1 MKCRAPEKEERAIKI
16 VLFAINGSHAHSCL
30 AVRCLADALAAAN
43 FTDVTIKEATLR
55 DRTGQVLEQLVA
67 ENAAFYGFACYIW
80 NIEQTLALA
89 ADLRAILPDAKIVF
103 GGPECSYDEARFA
116 SLPFVDCVI
125 TGEGEDAIVT
135 AARAVAAGSPL
146 PKLLCGTPDK
156 NFPARGIHYR
166 KGETLPPLVYYES
179 SRGCPFSCAFCLSSA
194 TAGVRAKT
202 AEKTLADLAEFE
214 AFPGDFT
221 VKLVDRTFN
230 FDRERAKT
238 IWRGLLDETYTKC
251 YHFEVCAS
259 LLDEE
264 SFAILSRFPKGKVR
278 LEIGLQSIHPETLA
292 AVSRHTDA
300 AAVLA
305 AASQLTRSGAVHIH
319 LDLIAGLPFET
330 FTGFGNSF
338 DAAYFACDVL
348 QLGFLKLLHG
358 TALREHAAEYGI
370 VFSEKPPYTVLK
382 TADISF
388 EELAVLHRVDELL
401 ERLRDSGRF
410 VGSLDF
416 LLPRLPSPFAFYCGF
431 AGYLKE
437 KDGREL
443 QKITQRELFSRL
455 AAYGKTL
462 LDPKEHGVW
471 LTALRTDFAAHEV
484 RRPPRELLGEEETKK
499 GDSPE
504 RN

>member
-1 MKCRAPEKEERAIKI
+1 MIKI

-43 FTDVTIKEATLR
+43 FTDVTVKEATLR

-67 ENAAFYGFACYIW
+67 ENAALYGFACYIW

-89 ADLRAILPDAKIVF
+89 ADLRAILPNARIVF
-103 GGPECSYDEARFA
+103 GGPECSYDEARFT

-125 TGEGEDAIVT
+125 TGEGEEAIVT
-135 AARAVAAGSPL
+135 AARAAAAGEPL
-146 PKLLCGTPDK
+146 PKLLCGVPDK
-156 NFPARGIHYR
+156 NFTTRGIHYR
-166 KGETLPPLVYYES
+166 KGEALPPLVYYES

-238 IWRGLLDETYTKC
+238 IWRGLLGETYTKC

-264 SFAILSRFPKGKVR
+264 SFDILSRFPKGKVR

-305 AASQLTRSGAVHIH
+305 AASRLTKSGAVHIH

-330 FTGFGNSF
+330 LTGFGRSF

-358 TALREHAAEYGI
+358 TTLRQRAAEYGI
-370 VFSEKPPYTVLK
+370 TFSEKPPYTVLK
-382 TADISF
+382 TASISF
-388 EELAVLHRVDELL
+388 EELALLHRVDDLL
-401 ERLRDSGRF
+401 ERLHDSGKF
-410 VGSLDF
+410 QNSLDY
-416 LLPRLPSPFAFYCGF
+416 LLPRQPSPFAFYCGF
-431 AGYLKE
+431 AEFLKG

-443 QKITQRELFSRL
+443 QKIPQRELFAHL
-455 AAYGKTL
+455 AAYGRTF
-462 LDPKEHGVW
+462 LDPGEYRGW
-471 LTALRTDFAAHEV
+471 LAALRNDFAAHEV
-484 RRPPRELLGEEETKK
+484 RRPPQELLGEDETKK
-499 GDSPE
+499 GAEP
-504 RN
+504 

>member
-1 MKCRAPEKEERAIKI
+1 M
-16 VLFAINGSHAHSCL
+16 
-30 AVRCLADALAAAN
+30 RCLADALAAAN
-43 FTDVTIKEATLR
+43 FTDVTLKEATLR

-67 ENAAFYGFACYIW
+67 ENAALYGFACYIW
-80 NIEQTLALA
+80 NIEQTLTLA
-89 ADLRAILPDAKIVF
+89 ADLRAILPNAKIVF
-103 GGPECSYDEARFA
+103 GGPECSYDEARFT
-116 SLPFVDCVI
+116 SLSFVDCVI

-135 AARAVAAGSPL
+135 AARTVAEGAPL

-156 NFPARGIHYR
+156 EFAARGIHYR
-166 KGETLPPLVYYES
+166 KEETLPPLVYYES

-202 AEKTLADLAEFE
+202 AEKTL
-214 AFPGDFT
+214 DFT

-238 IWRGLLDETYTKC
+238 IWRGLLGETYTKC

-300 AAVLA
+300 TAVLA
-305 AASQLTRSGAVHIH
+305 AASKLTQSGTVHVH

-330 FTGFGNSF
+330 FTGFGKSF

-358 TALREHAAEYGI
+358 TALRKKATEYGI

-382 TADISF
+382 TANISF

-401 ERLRDSGRF
+401 ERLRDSEKF
-410 VGSLDF
+410 QSALDF
-416 LLPRLPSPFAFYCGF
+416 LLPRLTSPFAFYCGF
-431 AGYLKE
+431 ARYLKG
-437 KDGREL
+437 KDEREL
-443 QKITQRELFSRL
+443 QKIPQRVLFARL
-455 AAYGKTL
+455 AAYGETL
-462 LDPKEHGVW
+462 LDPKEHREW

-484 RRPPRELLGEEETKK
+484 RRPPRELLGKEETKK
-499 GDSPE
+499 GGSPE
-504 RN
+504 RNQR